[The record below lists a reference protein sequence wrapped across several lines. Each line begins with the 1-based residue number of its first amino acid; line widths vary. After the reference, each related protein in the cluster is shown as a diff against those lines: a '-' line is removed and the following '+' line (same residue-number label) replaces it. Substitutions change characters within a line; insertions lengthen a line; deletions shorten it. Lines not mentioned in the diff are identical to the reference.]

1 MAVAFD
7 PKKMPKQ
14 VDNNKLQKRGFLKL
28 EISSFECKC
37 PSCGEK
43 YFLADAMGEQLIN
56 KLREELAVENDA
68 ATRVILETEIRKAL
82 DEGKSI
88 ANREFMTRFEEK
100 QSELETVKANLM
112 QMHLSKIEKDAEVER
127 LKESNELAISMRL
140 AREQSIWTAEKTTLE
155 SGLKLQIEQLKNDLQ
170 RASARVQQGSM
181 QSQGEASEIAI
192 EETLKEFFGSDEI
205 IEIRKGHKGA
215 DCILQV
221 KNHIGRPVGKIVIE
235 SKNTKVF
242 SSEWVKKLKTDV
254 ISENAHIGIIVTNA
268 FPANESKA
276 HIRDGIWICGFHE
289 YLLLIQALRQSI
301 FELARA
307 HATEIARDEKAQ
319 VMYDFLTSKQFA
331 QTIEQMISPIF
342 RMHEQLQKEKRSM
355 TKLWKEREA
364 LIECSINGTENLYM
378 KIQGI
383 AQINLPSISGMT
395 SIDCLVSE
403 ETEG

>member
-1 MAVAFD
+1 
-7 PKKMPKQ
+7 
-14 VDNNKLQKRGFLKL
+14 
-28 EISSFECKC
+28 
-37 PSCGEK
+37 
-43 YFLADAMGEQLIN
+43 MGEQLIN

-82 DEGKSI
+82 DKGKSI

-112 QMHLSKIEKDAEVER
+112 QMHLSKIEKDAELER
-127 LKESNELAISMRL
+127 LKESGELAISMRL
-140 AREQSIWTAEKTTLE
+140 AREQSIWDAEKTTLE

-254 ISENAHIGIIVTNA
+254 ISENAHIGIIITNA

-395 SIDCLVSE
+395 SIDYLVSE